1 MIEIAIAVIA
11 TAAFVTMFLRANQR
25 FGDRNRLPIQW
36 SLSGS
41 VNWTAPRRIAL
52 AFIPV
57 LGTLVIFATLALVTF
72 LQPRPGQEGF
82 RAPAMLFVSVTVVAA
97 YALHLWLIG
106 RTDRTDGS

>member
-1 MIEIAIAVIA
+1 MEMAIAVITTA
-11 TAAFVTMFLRANQR
+11 TFVIMFLRANHR
-25 FGDRNRLPIQW
+25 FGDRGRLPMQW

-57 LGTLVIFATLALVTF
+57 LGTLVVFATLALVTF
-72 LQPRPGQEGF
+72 LQPRPGQEGL
-82 RAPAMLFVSVTVVAA
+82 RAPAMLFVSVTFVAS

-106 RTDRTDGS
+106 RTDRNGGS